1 MKTLVSLI
9 AAGALALSLGCSSQR
24 ANQSEGT
31 ASNPLPG
38 TNNSSQS
45 SQASTSST
53 SANLSGPDAD
63 FVNKAAQGGLA
74 EVQLGQMVAQ
84 KAQNQ
89 AVKDFAQ
96 RMVDDHSKA
105 NDQLKQLAS
114 QKGINLPT
122 DVDPSDKQFQDQ
134 LSSAS
139 GAKFDKMY
147 MDHMVQD
154 HQKDVSEFQS
164 ETTKASDPDVKNF
177 AQQTLP
183 TLQEHLQLAQKTDK
197 QVKGGK

>member
-1 MKTLVSLI
+1 MKTFVSFI

-24 ANQSEGT
+24 ANQSEGN

-38 TNNSSQS
+38 TTNNSTQS
-45 SQASTSST
+45 SAT
-53 SANLSGPDAD
+53 SATNLSGPDAD

-74 EVQLGQMVAQ
+74 EVQLGQMVAG

-114 QKGINLPT
+114 QKGITLPT
-122 DVDPSDKQFQDQ
+122 DIDSSDKQFQDQ
-134 LSSAS
+134 LSAAS

-154 HQKDVSEFQS
+154 HKKDVSEFQS
-164 ETTKASDPDVKNF
+164 EANKAADPDVKSF

-183 TLQEHLQLAQKTDK
+183 TLQDHLQQAQTTDK
-197 QVKGGK
+197 QLKGGK

>member
-1 MKTLVSLI
+1 MKKLVSFI
-9 AAGALALSLGCSSQR
+9 AAGALAFALGCSSQR

-38 TNNSSQS
+38 TNNNSQ
-45 SQASTSST
+45 SST
-53 SANLSGPDAD
+53 SASSTGTKLSSSDSD
-63 FVNKAAQGGLA
+63 FVNKAAQGGMA

-122 DVDPSDKQFQDQ
+122 DLDSSDKQFQDK

-139 GAKFDKMY
+139 GASFDKMY

-154 HQKDVSEFQS
+154 HKKDVSEFQS
-164 ETTKASDPDVKNF
+164 EADKASDPDVKSF

-183 TLQEHLQLAQKTDK
+183 TLQQHLQLAQQTDK

>member
-1 MKTLVSLI
+1 MKTLLSFI
-9 AAGALALSLGCSSQR
+9 AAAALALSLGCSSQR

-38 TNNSSQS
+38 TANKQS
-45 SQASTSST
+45 STT
-53 SANLSGPDAD
+53 SATNLSGPDAD

-105 NDQLKQLAS
+105 NDQVKQLAS
-114 QKGINLPT
+114 QKGITLPA
-122 DVDPSDKQFQDQ
+122 DVDSSDKQFQDQ

-154 HQKDVSEFQS
+154 HKKDVSEFQS
-164 ETTKASDPDVKNF
+164 EATKAADPDVKNF

-183 TLQEHLQLAQKTDK
+183 TLQDHLQQAQTTDK
-197 QVKGGK
+197 QLKGGR

>member
-1 MKTLVSLI
+1 MKTLLSFI
-9 AAGALALSLGCSSQR
+9 AAAALALSLGCSSQR

-38 TNNSSQS
+38 TANTQS
-45 SQASTSST
+45 STT
-53 SANLSGPDAD
+53 SATNLSGPDAD

-114 QKGINLPT
+114 QKGITLPA
-122 DVDPSDKQFQDQ
+122 DVDSSDKQFQDQ

-154 HQKDVSEFQS
+154 HKKDVSEFQS
-164 ETTKASDPDVKNF
+164 EATKAADPDVKNF

-183 TLQEHLQLAQKTDK
+183 TLQDHLQQAQTTDK
-197 QVKGGK
+197 QLKGGR

>member
-1 MKTLVSLI
+1 MKTLISL
-9 AAGALALSLGCSSQR
+9 ATAGVLALSLGCSSQR

-38 TNNSSQS
+38 TNNNTQT
-45 SQASTSST
+45 STT

-63 FVNKAAQGGLA
+63 FVNKAAQGGMA
-74 EVQLGQMVAQ
+74 EVELGKMVSE

-96 RMVDDHSKA
+96 RMVDDHTKA
-105 NDQLKQLAS
+105 NDRLKQLAS
-114 QKGINLPT
+114 QKGITLPT
-122 DVDPSDKQFQDQ
+122 DLDSKDKSFEDN

-139 GAKFDKMY
+139 GSKFDKMY

-154 HQKDVSEFQS
+154 HKADISDFKSEAD
-164 ETTKASDPDVKNF
+164 KAADPDVKNF

-183 TLQEHLQLAQKTDK
+183 TLEEHLQQAQATDK
-197 QVKGGK
+197 QLKGGK

>member
-1 MKTLVSLI
+1 MKTFVSFI
-9 AAGALALSLGCSSQR
+9 AAAALALSLGCSSQR

-38 TNNSSQS
+38 TANTQS
-45 SQASTSST
+45 STT
-53 SANLSGPDAD
+53 SATNLSGPDAD

-74 EVQLGQMVAQ
+74 EVQLGQMVVQ

-89 AVKDFAQ
+89 AVKAFAQ

-114 QKGINLPT
+114 QKGITLPT
-122 DVDPSDKQFQDQ
+122 DVDSSEKQFQEK

-147 MDHMVQD
+147 MDHMLLD
-154 HQKDVSEFQS
+154 HQKDASAFQA
-164 ETTKASDPDVKNF
+164 EANTAADPDLKNF

-183 TLQEHLQLAQKTDK
+183 TLQQHLQLAQQTDK